1 MPSFWG
7 NMGTKHYAAFQTF
20 FPFQQS
26 RGLLKGSFLG
36 SSFQHARNQPFN
48 CGQWYTFVGPITQ
61 ASGCGEGSENL
72 SSHRRSQVPLPTSVL
87 LFQAPLQMIWK
98 ATFPHFSLSISIITV
113 ISHHRY
119 LEEFKQRAAL
129 CTKVWAAKG
138 SGRWGLVIH
147 AVSFA
152 HRFWQKSLFQQG
164 RICTSAG
171 TCDLSASLLVPTR
184 SKLGAKLI
192 NSDESIRAD
201 RRLAALPQINS
212 WVVRGAAGKQAQSQI
227 LIGAVWAFAGVEVRK
242 RTDRQT
248 CLLQTANLS

>member
-1 MPSFWG
+1 MIHICWANNTGIRVWWRLWESLLS
-7 NMGTKHYAAFQTF
+7 QTIPGPPANIGF
-20 FPFQQS
+20 TFS
-26 RGLLKGSFLG
+26 GSIADDLKG
-36 SSFQHARNQPFN
+36 
-48 CGQWYTFVGPITQ
+48 
-61 ASGCGEGSENL
+61 NL
-72 SSHRRSQVPLPTSVL
+72 PALLTKYLYYHR
-87 LFQAPLQMIWK
+87 
-98 ATFPHFSLSISIITV
+98 
-113 ISHHRY
+113 HHRY

-201 RRLAALPQINS
+201 RRLAALPQINP
-212 WVVRGAAGKQAQSQI
+212 WVVRGSAGRQAQSQI

>member
-1 MPSFWG
+1 MIHICWANNTGIRVWWRLWESLLSQTIPGPLANVGFTFSGSIADDMKG
-7 NMGTKHYAAFQTF
+7 NLPALHTKY
-20 FPFQQS
+20 
-26 RGLLKGSFLG
+26 L
-36 SSFQHARNQPFN
+36 
-48 CGQWYTFVGPITQ
+48 YY
-61 ASGCGEGSENL
+61 
-72 SSHRRSQVPLPTSVL
+72 HR
-87 LFQAPLQMIWK
+87 
-98 ATFPHFSLSISIITV
+98 
-113 ISHHRY
+113 HHY

-138 SGRWGLVIH
+138 SGRWGLVIR

-201 RRLAALPQINS
+201 RRLAALPQINP

-242 RTDRQT
+242 RKDRQT